1 MIGSHLYLT
10 ATRPNIQFIVGL
22 CARFQASPRSSHRTA
37 VQRVSGISNTLL
49 SLGFGI
55 LLLLCW
61 ILLVFLKLILWVVG
75 LTERALLGLA
85 IFLDLLS
92 FVGLL
97 ENKLQLHS
105 PPLRLS
111 M

>member
-1 MIGSHLYLT
+1 MTEHPLRI
-10 ATRPNIQFIVGL
+10 RQQFSG
-22 CARFQASPRSSHRTA
+22 F
-37 VQRVSGISNTLL
+37 SGISNTHS
-49 SLGFGI
+49 SLEFGI

-61 ILLVFLKLILWVVG
+61 ILLVFPMLILRVVG
-75 LTERALLGLA
+75 LTERALLGLV

-97 ENKLQLHS
+97 KNNFQLPN
-105 PPLRLS
+105 PPQRLS